1 MLLELLFRTPLSG
14 YERTRLAL
22 GMKNIFS
29 AFQIPEEKC
38 LSPSF
43 KSQGSSPAPI
53 KDNDASTGHSA
64 TINMDHE
71 VNLSATNEAAEDI
84 FSSQVLEALVKVEDA
99 KAHPR
104 LKAMPVPAGKA
115 NRVLNY
121 ASLAIGM
128 AAGAL
133 SETAKRAIRKPDPA
147 NVSNVWLSEENA
159 NRLVTRLSKMRG
171 AALKLGQLFSMQ
183 GADVLPPELAHIF
196 ERVRNMAYAMP
207 WPQAEVAIFLNVLG
221 GAQEKFRSQLARP
234 FFFF

>member
-1 MLLELLFRTPLSG
+1 
-14 YERTRLAL
+14 
-22 GMKNIFS
+22 
-29 AFQIPEEKC
+29 
-38 LSPSF
+38 
-43 KSQGSSPAPI
+43 
-53 KDNDASTGHSA
+53 
-64 TINMDHE
+64 MDHE